1 MEAWVAAVAL
11 VQSLAWELLY
21 AAEWPKK
28 KKKKIH
34 FASLCLLIGVFNPF
48 MFNVII
54 EKVEFMLATL
64 LFLYSLFFLLFIT
77 TFFCV
82 NIDIF

>member
-1 MEAWVAAVAL
+1 MEFPDGLAVKDL
-11 VQSLAWELLY
+11 VLSLLWFGLEGYCYSLGSIPGLGTTVCCRMA
-21 AAEWPKK
+21 KK

-48 MFNVII
+48 MFNVIT

-64 LFLYSLFFLLFIT
+64 LFPI
-77 TFFCV
+77 
-82 NIDIF
+82 